1 MNSTGN
7 DENFLIE
14 TKKNVDDCFNKL
26 MEKFK
31 EKKEQ
36 TYIIP
41 FNYKE
46 SHSLLSKYNKKLSSL
61 QEELNKVRR
70 ENENLLKTIN
80 ELQSNKREINEIK
93 ADTTKILEILT
104 HDNKK
109 DEEIIQEQINIDKQI
124 ELKEL
129 QLEIHIENIHN
140 SSYFFTPIIL
150 HDGRIVGCGVD
161 YKSISVCSINYLTK
175 EWKVDINKKDA
186 HKNNIRSFLELTED
200 RLVSSSD
207 DQSIKVWKVRQND
220 LIEIK
225 QINEHQGIVTKL
237 LQIGKDRF
245 ASSSYDKTI
254 KIWNTA
260 NPYQLTQTL
269 ICENQVK
276 NMIYISTN
284 DTLISSC
291 GSSCLECWKIKANQK
306 VQSIKGV
313 YTDYCLNS
321 MIELPNHNIAIST
334 QSPSNTIVII
344 DTQQFTMIRQI
355 QLQGYISNCSA
366 ICLLNKHSFLYIY
379 NGSLVQISTTDYS
392 ILYSTTN
399 KTNLQGKF
407 GLLSIPQENCIIV
420 HNDKNGIDILKTYYI

>member
-14 TKKNVDDCFNKL
+14 TKKNMNDYFNKL
-26 MEKFK
+26 IEKFK

-61 QEELNKVRR
+61 QEELNKVNT
-70 ENENLLKTIN
+70 ENKNLLKTIN
-80 ELQSNKREINEIK
+80 ELKSNKTEINEIK
-93 ADTTKILEILT
+93 ANTLKILEILT
-104 HDNKK
+104 HDDKK
-109 DEEIIQEQINIDKQI
+109 DEEIQEQTNTDKQI

-140 SSYFFTPIIL
+140 SSFFFTPIIL
-150 HDGRIVGCGVD
+150 HDGRIVGSGVD
-161 YKSISVCSINYLTK
+161 SGSISVCSINYLTK
-175 EWKVDINKKDA
+175 EWKIDINKKDA
-186 HKNNIRSFLELTED
+186 HKSAIRSFLELTDD

-207 DQSIKVWKVRQND
+207 DQSIKVWKIRQND

-237 LQIGKDRF
+237 LQIGKDKF
-245 ASSSYDKTI
+245 ASSSYDKTV

-269 ICENQVK
+269 ISENQVN
-276 NMIYISTN
+276 NMIYISSN

-334 QSPSNTIVII
+334 CSPPNTIVII
-344 DTQQFTMIRQI
+344 DTQQFTITQQI
-355 QLQGYISNCSA
+355 QLQGYISSCSTL
-366 ICLLNKHSFLYIY
+366 CLLNKNSFLYIHTKK
-379 NGSLVQISTTDYS
+379 LVQISTKDYS
-392 ILYSTTN
+392 ILYSANN
-399 KTNLQGKF
+399 KNNLQGMF
-407 GLLSIPQENCIIV
+407 GLLSLPQENSIIV
-420 HNDKNGIDILKTYYI
+420 HNFNNGIDILKTYYI